1 MRKPLLAGNWKMYKV
16 SGEAVSLVEG
26 LRKNLA
32 DVTER
37 EVLVC
42 PPFTALSAVQKV
54 LSGSTIKLGA
64 QNMSWESEGAFTGEI
79 SPAMLKD
86 SGCSYVIIGHS
97 ERRQY
102 FQETDETVN
111 RKIKSALKFGLTPI
125 VCVGET
131 LEEREK
137 NITFKILERQIREGL
152 AGLSSEE
159 SNKIVVAYEPI
170 WAIGTGRTAAPAQA
184 EDVHAFIRKL
194 LKEIAGDDAA
204 MSIRILYGGSVK
216 PDNISELMAC
226 ENIDGGLIGG
236 ASLNVESF
244 TKIVKYADKRSPVK

>member
-1 MRKPLLAGNWKMYKV
+1 MCKV

-42 PPFTALSAVQKV
+42 PPFTDLSVVRKV
-54 LSGSTIKLGA
+54 LSGCAIKLGA
-64 QNMSWESEGAFTGEI
+64 QNMYWESEGAFTGEV
-79 SPAMLKD
+79 SPLMLKD

-159 SNKIVVAYEPI
+159 SNKMVVAYEPV

-194 LKEIAGDDAA
+194 LKEIAGSDAA

-216 PDNISELMAC
+216 PDNISDLMAC